1 MVDSW
6 HNDFFQVYGSLPSTP
21 APPVDISDLIT
32 EAYTNYNQITAEVI
46 ENMRF
51 KQRMEVST
59 PIGYLYT
66 ISKNDVILSVRKRYC
81 ALGLELGLG

>member
-1 MVDSW
+1 MSDEIFAYNIFTKYFELNIFCYLSTLV
-6 HNDFFQVYGSLPSTP
+6 FFQVYGSLPSTP

-51 KQRMEVST
+51 KQRMEV
-59 PIGYLYT
+59 
-66 ISKNDVILSVRKRYC
+66 RQQFC
-81 ALGLELGLG
+81 